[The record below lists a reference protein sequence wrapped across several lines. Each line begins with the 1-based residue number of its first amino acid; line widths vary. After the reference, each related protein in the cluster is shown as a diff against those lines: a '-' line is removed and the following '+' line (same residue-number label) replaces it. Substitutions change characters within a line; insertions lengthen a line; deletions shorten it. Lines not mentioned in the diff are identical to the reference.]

1 MGCILNIKNLFSTLT
16 TFLLTCYDK
25 VSSNFSL
32 SDKFQQEI
40 RLTTA
45 ISWLNFPIPFS
56 SDTASNNIL
65 ALVGCRC
72 RLQTINSL
80 NLLIE
85 ISTFQ

>member
-16 TFLLTCYDK
+16 TFLLTCYDE

-32 SDKFQQEI
+32 SDKFEQEI

-65 ALVGCRC
+65 SPWLAADVDYR
-72 RLQTINSL
+72 Q
-80 NLLIE
+80 
-85 ISTFQ
+85 STA